1 MKNLAIYDSMREM
14 LSLRSEI
21 GDVFENLLSNHPN
34 TFSTFGYPKVNMVQT
49 DKNVIVGA
57 SLPGVKPEDVKITVT
72 DQILTIQGEIVEEK
86 SAENGTVYIQERQ
99 SGKFSRSIQ
108 LPVPVVVEKTTAD
121 LKNGVLVI
129 TLPKAAEVLPNFI
142 KVNAK

>member
-1 MKNLAIYDSMREM
+1 MKNLAIYDPMREM
-14 LSLRSEI
+14 LSLRSVI
-21 GDVFENLLSNHPN
+21 DDVFENLLSNQPN
-34 TFSTFGYPKVNMVQT
+34 TLSTFGYPKVNMVQT
-49 DKNVIVGA
+49 DKNVIVDA
-57 SLPGVKPEDVKITVT
+57 SLPGVKPEDVKITIT
-72 DQILTIQGEIVEEK
+72 DQILTIQGEIIEEK
-86 SAENGTVYIQERQ
+86 STENGTVHIQERQ

-129 TLPKAAEVLPNFI
+129 TLPKAAEVLPNII